1 MINLSVFSSRRIL
14 IVFSFGLFIN
24 SNAQNNYNKD
34 SLKSIKSNYM
44 TKEKMKVEI
53 WSDIMCPFCY
63 IGKRQF
69 EEALKQFS
77 FSEKVEIVWRS
88 FMLDPTLPKPSSK
101 SSTYAYLANRKGISL
116 EQSISLHRNVAN
128 MAKGVGLDYNFD
140 IAVVANSF
148 DAHRLIQ
155 LAKTLGLG
163 DQAEE
168 RLFKAYFSE
177 GKDMCDVDILID
189 LGKEIGIP
197 EVDLNQ
203 LLISDRFANEIQ
215 LDIDEAQRIGV
226 TGVPFFVFN
235 RQYAV
240 SGAQGTDVFKDVLS
254 KSFADWEKAIT
265 ELKKINGSAAVCT
278 PESGC
283 E

>member
-1 MINLSVFSSRRIL
+1 MINLSVFSYRRIL

-34 SLKSIKSNYM
+34 SLKSTKSNYM
-44 TKEKMKVEI
+44 IKEKMKVEI
-53 WSDIMCPFCY
+53 WSDIMCPFCF

-77 FSEKVEIVWRS
+77 SSEKLEIVWRS
-88 FMLDPTLPKPSSK
+88 FMLDLTLPKPSSK
-101 SSTYAYLANRKGISL
+101 LSTYAYLANRKGISL

-177 GKDMCDVDILID
+177 GKDMCDVNILID

-203 LLISDRFANEIQ
+203 LLISDRFATEIQ

-254 KSFADWEKAIT
+254 KSFVDWEKAIT

-278 PESGC
+278 PKSGC